1 MNFKAT
7 EELRGKLGKLKSMYG
22 TGIKALDDI
31 TGELEGNSQSTFV
44 DLNSEVSKHS
54 STVEDVSI
62 SLSFYLSIYFISGLQ
77 SFSSLFNFIYLFQLF
92 KRIASEADALINDL
106 QCNLHMQEDKLSAYA
121 QQQREVCN

>member
-62 SLSFYLSIYFISGLQ
+62 SLSFYLSIYLSPVFNPSLLFLTLSIC
-77 SFSSLFNFIYLFQLF
+77 FSSSKEL
-92 KRIASEADALINDL
+92 L
-106 QCNLHMQEDKLSAYA
+106 QKLML
-121 QQQREVCN
+121 